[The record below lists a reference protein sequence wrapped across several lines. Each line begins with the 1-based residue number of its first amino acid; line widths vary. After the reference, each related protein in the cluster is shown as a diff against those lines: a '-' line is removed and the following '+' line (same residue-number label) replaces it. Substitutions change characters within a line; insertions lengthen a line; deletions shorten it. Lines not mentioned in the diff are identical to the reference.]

1 MESECEL
8 NMPRIPD
15 DPTIHVGMRLYDGT
29 SYDTIIERVEY
40 GGFGVIA
47 FGPNRLN
54 NGTIIAYK
62 TLRRDLMEDP
72 QTRASFVRECLLWIG
87 LWDHP
92 NVAEATALP
101 EMGDSAGLRLFLA
114 LDYAENGSLR
124 SWLRIAAQR
133 ESSGRLPFNIA
144 LNLAQQIAAGLA
156 YLHQPEPAY
165 LRTEPTVHRDLKP
178 ENVLLMGDGRA
189 AITDFGLAKAVEASP
204 TALALLLAE
213 SGRFGR
219 IEPPG
224 QSGRSGR
231 QPEEAILIGG
241 DEATLTTGMHTAA
254 GVALGT
260 LPYMAPEQW
269 RDARYVGPPAD
280 IYALGIMLSEL
291 LAGRHALLD
300 LEQPHSQAEWQAVH
314 LNPLPRSLR
323 EAAPEVPASVEAIYR
338 RCLAPDPADRP
349 TAAEALA
356 ALQAGAREAGEDAY
370 TPQERVPHTP
380 FNEWVHWH
388 NWSIAH
394 LNFELFDEAL
404 ARNDR
409 ALKLAR
415 QYRTEEPDI
424 LAKTLLTRGNILNEL
439 GRDALEQGNKAEAA
453 RLDQQVEA
461 AYQESLET
469 RPPATTPEGRRGRSF
484 VWNQIGVFNRQRKR
498 YAHADDAYRRSLEL
512 QPDKADTYYNRAI
525 NQWKWGMEEADA
537 GRRGAAVAH
546 LRQGRVY
553 AVTSLG
559 MSLPTAGG
567 LLRDIEDALRHL
579 GVTE

>member
-1 MESECEL
+1 M
-8 NMPRIPD
+8 
-15 DPTIHVGMRLYDGT
+15 
-29 SYDTIIERVEY
+29 
-40 GGFGVIA
+40 
-47 FGPNRLN
+47 
-54 NGTIIAYK
+54 
-62 TLRRDLMEDP
+62 
-72 QTRASFVRECLLWIG
+72 
-87 LWDHP
+87 WDHP

-409 ALKLAR
+409 ALTIAR
-415 QYRTEEPDI
+415 QLHPQRPDV
-424 LAKTLLTRGNILNEL
+424 LPATLLTRGTILKGL
-439 GRDALEQGNKAEAA
+439 GAQTLAAGKDAEAA
-453 RLDQQVEA
+453 EWDRQAEE
-461 AYQESLET
+461 AYQESLMT
-469 RPPATTPEGRRGRSF
+469 RPPASTPEGSRGRSF
-484 VWNQIGVFNRQRKR
+484 VWNQIGAFNNERGR
-498 YAHADDAYRRSLEL
+498 YAYAEDAYRRAIEL
-512 QPDKADTYYNRAI
+512 QGGKADTYFNRAK
-525 NQWKWGMEEADA
+525 NQTEWGMDEARHGRRDA
-537 GRRGAAVAH
+537 GIEH
-546 LRQGRVY
+546 LRQGRVF
-553 AVTSLG
+553 AITSIGLG
-559 MSLPTAGG
+559 DPTAHR
-567 LLRDIEDALRHL
+567 LLDNIENTLRKL
-579 GVTE
+579 GVNDSSSTSGNP